1 MWVSPIAL
9 RCYIL
14 LPVWNRVDA
23 LVCVFYPLCNLRY
36 VLGRGI
42 LCLFAL
48 RG

>member
-1 MWVSPIAL
+1 MWVSLIAL

-14 LPVWNRVDA
+14 LPVWNIVDA
-23 LVCVFYPLCNLRY
+23 VVCVFYPLCKLCY
-36 VLGRGI
+36 VLWCGI